1 MAFHPDKCTK
11 LSISQKKNTIN
22 HDYILR
28 NHTLESVSSAKYL
41 GVTLQSN
48 LKWNKY
54 IDNITSNGN
63 KSLDFLK
70 RNLKVANTEIKS
82 RAYQALV
89 CPKQE
94 YSCSVCDPHT
104 KDQQQ
109 KLEKVQCRVTAAC
122 YIQNNYDYTSST
134 TAMINTLQWPTLAER
149 HLKTRLVLFYKI
161 VHCLVAIPSHLLVP
175 TDSRTR
181 QNHLQ
186 TFSQIKTTED
196 TYKWSFFSQY
206 HHSMEYVSTNSYCIH
221 ISQLLQRITDTSCSL
236 STLLNLTVMTK
247 CK

>member
-22 HDYILR
+22 HDYILQ
-28 NHTLESVSSAKYL
+28 NHTLECVSSAKYL

-54 IDNITSNGN
+54 IDNITSIGN
-63 KSLDFLK
+63 KSLGFLK

-89 CPKQE
+89 RPKLE
-94 YSCSVCDPHT
+94 YSCSVWDPHT

-109 KLEKVQCRVTAAC
+109 KLEKVQRRAAR
-122 YIQNNYDYTSST
+122 YVQNNYDYISST

-149 HLKTRLVLFYKI
+149 RLKTRLVLFYKI
-161 VHCLVAIPSHLLVP
+161 VH
-175 TDSRTR
+175 
-181 QNHLQ
+181 
-186 TFSQIKTTED
+186 
-196 TYKWSFFSQY
+196 W
-206 HHSMEYVSTNSYCIH
+206 
-221 ISQLLQRITDTSCSL
+221 
-236 STLLNLTVMTK
+236 
-247 CK
+247 